1 MYILRYK
8 SFNKMLSTV
17 WKKCT
22 CWLYSSK
29 RHRGVKL
36 GTFENDRKHISE
48 QKGFP
53 LKRRTLI
60 DASQNTVTE
69 TEGTTKSVHV
79 NGVSVKRVAFYLTK
93 ILKKWNR
100 TWASS
105 NLTSLTF
112 TKPSLRG
119 INPRTLKNH
128 SSLYYFFE
136 TVLCVLTRMMPE

>member
-1 MYILRYK
+1 MILHQMYILRYK

-112 TKPSLRG
+112 TKPSFRRLCSWKYSKVVHF
-119 INPRTLKNH
+119 TL
-128 SSLYYFFE
+128 
-136 TVLCVLTRMMPE
+136 PQI